1 MKQRVLTS
9 LGIGVVGIPV
19 LILSKYIV
27 YPIFLGLLSAI
38 AVWELLRVF
47 GFQKRYEI
55 SVIAYLISGLLPTFA
70 HPTFTGGDHRV
81 YLLITAAVMFG
92 FLLYLAAACVIGKE
106 LVMKRNAKSTEN
118 DGKQSILGFGDV
130 AAVYMSVTYVTVSF
144 TSMALT
150 RYMQNGAYI
159 FGIVFVA
166 AWMCDIFAYF
176 TGRFFGKHK
185 LAPHLSP
192 KKTIEGSIGG
202 IIFSILGCML
212 YGFVVSKAT
221 GLNARY
227 LVLAALGLVL
237 SVISQI
243 GDLWAS
249 LIKREY
255 GIKDY
260 SRMLPG
266 HGGVMDRFDSILA
279 ISTVLMGICM
289 LFPPFI

>member
-9 LGIGVVGIPV
+9 LGIGVVGIPI

-27 YPIFLGLLSAI
+27 YPIFLGFLSAI

-81 YLLITAAVMFG
+81 YLLITAAVMCG

-260 SRMLPG
+260 GKILPG
-266 HGGVMDRFDSILA
+266 HGGIMDRFDSILA
-279 ISTVLMGICM
+279 VSLPLCMICLWIS
-289 LFPPFI
+289 PFN